1 MEVRELTIEDYDA
14 VVSLWRSC
22 EGIGLHSDVDSR
34 QWLAMYLQRNP
45 GLSFVA
51 VEGGRVIGAVL
62 CGHDGRRG
70 YINHLAVAKDF
81 HGHGI
86 GAALAE
92 RVINRLRNIGIRKCK
107 GFVFRD
113 NRPAI
118 EFYQKN
124 GWVERN
130 DLKVV
135 SKSIIL

>member
-1 MEVRELTIEDYDA
+1 MEVRELTIEDYEA

-22 EGIGLHSDVDSR
+22 EGIGLHSDVDSK
-34 QWLAMYLQRNP
+34 QWVAMYLQRNP

-51 VEGGRVIGAVL
+51 VERGRIIGAVL
-62 CGHDGRRG
+62 CGHDGKRG

-81 HGHGI
+81 HGRGI
-86 GAALAE
+86 GTVLE
-92 RVINRLRNIGIRKCK
+92 KRVINKLRSIGIRRCN

-118 EFYQKN
+118 EFYEKS
-124 GWVERN
+124 GWAERD

>member
-14 VVSLWRSC
+14 VVSLWRSR

-34 QWLAMYLQRNP
+34 QWVAMYLQRNP
-45 GLSFVA
+45 GLSFVV

-81 HGHGI
+81 HGRGI
-86 GAALAE
+86 GTALE
-92 RVINRLRNIGIRKCK
+92 KRVINKLRNIGISRCN

-118 EFYQKN
+118 EFYQKS
-124 GWVERN
+124 GWVERD

-135 SKSIIL
+135 SKNIIL